1 MTTPQEKFW
10 QSAFGSEYTQRN
22 FFLPADLDAL
32 YVKKYGISRT
42 DMNKEFL
49 SGLRIKSILE
59 VGANMGA
66 QLLVLQT
73 MGYTDLHG
81 IEINEDAIALSKK
94 AAPGITMSR
103 GSAFAIPATDASFDL
118 VFTSGVLIHISPDT
132 VKDAM
137 REIHRTSRK
146 YIWGFEYFSEASVT
160 IPYRGHADRLW
171 KANFSQ
177 IYLDLF
183 PDLTLV
189 REVRYKYLKENN
201 EDAMF
206 LLQKN
211 EP

>member
-10 QSAFGSEYTQRN
+10 QSDFGSEYTQRN
-22 FFLPADLDAL
+22 FLLPSDLDAL
-32 YVKKYGISRT
+32 YVQKYGISRT

-49 SGLRIKSILE
+49 GKLRIKKILE

-81 IEINEDAIALSKK
+81 IEINEDAIVLSKK
-94 AAPGITMSR
+94 AAPGITMNR

-146 YIWGFEYFSEASVT
+146 YIWGFEYFSEAYVT

-183 PDLTLV
+183 PDVTLV